1 MSPLFVPLL
10 AVLIGQVSPSHYDYD
25 YYQGP
30 SMMLGPP
37 GPNCPEECECPVLFP
52 SAMYCNKRNLKSV
65 PVVPN
70 GIKYLYLQDNNLK
83 EIKASAFVNA
93 TDLRWLILDNNQLT
107 NGAVEK
113 GIFEKLGSLEK
124 LHVNF
129 NNLTEPLGPL
139 AKTMN
144 ELKITWNKLSKFPS
158 GTLSGLENLTM
169 IDLHGNELTSDG
181 IAGAFKGLKSLVYL
195 DVSKNKLGKLP
206 MGLPSSIEMLYA
218 DYNEIGS
225 VPKEFA
231 NKLPQ
236 LQYLRIAHNKLADAG
251 IPPGA
256 FNVSTLIELDL
267 SYNKLQTIPEVNEN
281 LENLYLQVNK
291 ISKFDVGSFCKY
303 MTAINFSKLR
313 HLRLDGNNLT
323 RSSVPDE
330 AANCLRL
337 ATDVMVEPTD

>member
-169 IDLHGNELTSDG
+169 VDLHGNELTSDG

-225 VPKEFA
+225 
-231 NKLPQ
+231 
-236 LQYLRIAHNKLADAG
+236 
-251 IPPGA
+251 
-256 FNVSTLIELDL
+256 LDL